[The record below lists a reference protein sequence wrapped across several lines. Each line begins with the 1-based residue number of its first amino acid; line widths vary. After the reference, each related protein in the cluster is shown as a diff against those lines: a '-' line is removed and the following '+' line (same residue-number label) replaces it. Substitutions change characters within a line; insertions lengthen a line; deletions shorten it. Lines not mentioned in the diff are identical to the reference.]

1 MISSLQGGIWGTIAQ
16 LGVGGAFAVV
26 ILIVVFYFQ
35 KANKPDASKTGNG
48 NGNGKMMT
56 EAEAKRIADLRELTV
71 RVENLRELSELVESV
86 QDSVKE
92 IALKLSNNI
101 APDLKELRAVVL
113 GANGTGGLA
122 REVDSLRKRVH
133 DISQFVRHD

>member
-35 KANKPDASKTGNG
+35 KANKPDASKSG

>member
-35 KANKPDASKTGNG
+35 KANKPDASKTG